1 MKPNIFLFSKA
12 GLLLFL
18 LNACNKKAEEQKD
31 FFSEARYSI
40 EVTGRWSLPDFT
52 VPAGVHFT
60 SFAGMVHNNNTFLWQ
75 ENKLAS
81 LGVENVAEIGSA
93 AAILLEIDSIIQKK
107 EGLALI
113 FFTPPRAVTS
123 KKANFYC
130 NSNFSNIS
138 FVSMIAPSPDWFIG
152 LSKFNLYKN
161 QQWVADT
168 TLKLFVYDA
177 GTEDGD
183 VFGYGSPATVPQQTI
198 QLLPASK
205 ATVLANGNTE
215 LKHIATVRFIKL

>member
-1 MKPNIFLFSKA
+1 MKPTIILWSNVFLF
-12 GLLLFL
+12 LFIS
-18 LNACNKKAEEQKD
+18 CKKKNEEQINI
-31 FFSEARYSI
+31 FSEARYSI

-52 VPAGVHFT
+52 VPSGVHFT
-60 SFAGMVHNNNTFLWQ
+60 SFAGMVHTNNSFLWQ
-75 ENKLAS
+75 QNRLAS

-113 FFTPPRAVTS
+113 FFTPPGAVTS

-130 NSNFSNIS
+130 NSNYSNIS

-152 LSKFNLYKN
+152 LSNFNLYKN

-168 TLKLFVYDA
+168 TVKLFVYDA

-183 VFGYGSPATVPQQTI
+183 VFGYGSPATVPQQNI
-198 QLLPASK
+198 QLLQVSK
-205 ATVLANGNTE
+205 ATVLANGNPE
-215 LKHIATVRFIKL
+215 LKHIATVRFLKL